1 MFDLIFDLI
10 GFGRSRSFRYGTR
23 IDPTDLDNGYLGIQN
38 PTPETAS
45 RDYFRE
51 NSPSASAAA
60 KRNGSQY
67 DQQYC
72 QEPYFN
78 GQEEVGANSAT
89 ILAVLA
95 LLAIVA
101 VIALYAFVP
110 AFHLQ
115 IDSLLHP

>member
-1 MFDLIFDLI
+1 MLDLLFNLI
-10 GFGRSRSFRYGTR
+10 GFNGRFKSWRYGTR
-23 IDPTDLDNGYLGIQN
+23 IDPTDLNNGYLGIHD
-38 PTPETAS
+38 PTPETAG

-51 NSPSASAAA
+51 NSPSAKSA
-60 KRNGSQY
+60 GSQ
-67 DQQYC
+67 DNQQYY

-78 GQEEVGANSAT
+78 GQEEVSANSAS

-95 LLAIVA
+95 LLAIVG

-115 IDSLLHP
+115 IDSLLHR